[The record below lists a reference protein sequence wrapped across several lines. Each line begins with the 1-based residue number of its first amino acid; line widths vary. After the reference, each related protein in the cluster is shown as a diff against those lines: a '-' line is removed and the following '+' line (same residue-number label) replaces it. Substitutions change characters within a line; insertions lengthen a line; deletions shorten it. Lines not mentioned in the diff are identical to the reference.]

1 MGIRFSC
8 HMCNQPLHV
17 KDFQAGKRGRC
28 PKCQGSFRVPAK
40 DADFSLA
47 VEESAA
53 LAMPAKLTAKPTAE
67 PNSNA
72 TAKPT
77 AKPTAE
83 PTAKH
88 TANATPKPT
97 TKARAKPAAASQA
110 PAKVDLSKTGQH
122 AAAPQT
128 ATGKTATGISTDTK
142 PLASPPANEPVAM
155 PASLLPL
162 LDARWFVRPPGGN
175 QYGPA
180 TTQMLLDWIAEKR
193 VTADALLWRDGLDT
207 WFSARELI
215 PEPFG
220 GESNASTKS
229 PQDIPPPA
237 VARPTTSSQKPV
249 DAIAVPNVSASSI
262 SASSVSATSKAAI
275 AMKKKKQLKQQWMVL
290 GLLATMALCLVIA
303 LIVILT
309 RGA

>member
-53 LAMPAKLTAKPTAE
+53 LAMPAKLTAKPTA
-67 PNSNA
+67 
-72 TAKPT
+72 
-77 AKPTAE
+77 
-83 PTAKH
+83 
-88 TANATPKPT
+88 
-97 TKARAKPAAASQA
+97 KARAKPAAASQA

>member
-1 MGIRFSC
+1 M
-8 HMCNQPLHV
+8 
-17 KDFQAGKRGRC
+17 
-28 PKCQGSFRVPAK
+28 PAK

-53 LAMPAKLTAKPTAE
+53 LAMPAKLTTKPTA
-67 PNSNA
+67 
-72 TAKPT
+72 
-77 AKPTAE
+77 
-83 PTAKH
+83 
-88 TANATPKPT
+88 
-97 TKARAKPAAASQA
+97 KARAKPAAASQA

-122 AAAPQT
+122 AVAPQI

-142 PLASPPANEPVAM
+142 PLANPPANEPVAM

-237 VARPTTSSQKPV
+237 VSRPTTSSQKPV
-249 DAIAVPNVSASSI
+249 DAIAVPNVSASSV

>member
-53 LAMPAKLTAKPTAE
+53 LAMPAKLTAKPTA
-67 PNSNA
+67 
-72 TAKPT
+72 
-77 AKPTAE
+77 
-83 PTAKH
+83 
-88 TANATPKPT
+88 
-97 TKARAKPAAASQA
+97 KARAKPAAASQA
-110 PAKVDLSKTGQH
+110 PAKVDLSKTDQH
-122 AAAPQT
+122 AAARQI

-142 PLASPPANEPVAM
+142 PLANPPANEPVAM

-249 DAIAVPNVSASSI
+249 DAIAVPNVSASSV

>member
-53 LAMPAKLTAKPTAE
+53 LAMPAKLTTKPTAE
-67 PNSNA
+67 PNANA
-72 TAKPT
+72 TA
-77 AKPTAE
+77 
-83 PTAKH
+83 
-88 TANATPKPT
+88 
-97 TKARAKPAAASQA
+97 KARAKPAAASQA
-110 PAKVDLSKTGQH
+110 PAKADLSKTDQH
-122 AAAPQT
+122 AAAPQI
-128 ATGKTATGISTDTK
+128 ATGKTATRIATNTK
-142 PLASPPANEPVAM
+142 PLASPPASEPVAM

-162 LDARWFVRPPGGN
+162 LDARWFVRPPSGN

-249 DAIAVPNVSASSI
+249 EAIAVPSGQ
-262 SASSVSATSKAAI
+262 ATNKAAI

>member
-1 MGIRFSC
+1 
-8 HMCNQPLHV
+8 MCNQPLHV

-53 LAMPAKLTAKPTAE
+53 LAMPAKL
-67 PNSNA
+67 
-72 TAKPT
+72 
-77 AKPTAE
+77 
-83 PTAKH
+83 
-88 TANATPKPT
+88 TPKPT

>member
-67 PNSNA
+67 PNANAKAKPTAKPAAEPNANA

-77 AKPTAE
+77 AKAP
-83 PTAKH
+83 
-88 TANATPKPT
+88 
-97 TKARAKPAAASQA
+97 AKPAAASQA

-122 AAAPQT
+122 AAAPQI

-162 LDARWFVRPPGGN
+162 LDARWFVRPPSGN

-309 RGA
+309 RGG

>member
-53 LAMPAKLTAKPTAE
+53 LAMPAKLTTKPTAE
-67 PNSNA
+67 PNANA
-72 TAKPT
+72 TA
-77 AKPTAE
+77 
-83 PTAKH
+83 
-88 TANATPKPT
+88 
-97 TKARAKPAAASQA
+97 KARAKPAAASQA
-110 PAKVDLSKTGQH
+110 PAKADLSKTDQH

-128 ATGKTATGISTDTK
+128 ATGKTATGKTATGIATTTK
-142 PLASPPANEPVAM
+142 PLASPPASEPVAM

-162 LDARWFVRPPGGN
+162 LDARWFVRPPSGN

-249 DAIAVPNVSASSI
+249 EAIAVPSGP
-262 SASSVSATSKAAI
+262 ATNKAAI

-303 LIVILT
+303 LILILT

>member
-67 PNSNA
+67 PNANA

-77 AKPTAE
+77 AKAP
-83 PTAKH
+83 
-88 TANATPKPT
+88 
-97 TKARAKPAAASQA
+97 AKPAAASQA

-122 AAAPQT
+122 AAVPQIATGKT

-162 LDARWFVRPPGGN
+162 LDARWFVRPPSGN

-309 RGA
+309 RGG

>member
-53 LAMPAKLTAKPTAE
+53 LAMPAKL
-67 PNSNA
+67 
-72 TAKPT
+72 
-77 AKPTAE
+77 
-83 PTAKH
+83 
-88 TANATPKPT
+88 TPKPT

-249 DAIAVPNVSASSI
+249 EAIAVPNVSGSSI

>member
-53 LAMPAKLTAKPTAE
+53 LAMPAKLTTKPTAE
-67 PNSNA
+67 PNANA

-77 AKPTAE
+77 AKPTA
-83 PTAKH
+83 
-88 TANATPKPT
+88 NATA
-97 TKARAKPAAASQA
+97 KARAKPAAASQT

-128 ATGKTATGISTDTK
+128 ATGKTATRIATDTK
-142 PLASPPANEPVAM
+142 PLASPPASEPVAM

-162 LDARWFVRPPGGN
+162 LDARWFVRPPSGN

-249 DAIAVPNVSASSI
+249 EAIAVPSGP
-262 SASSVSATSKAAI
+262 ATNKAAI

>member
-53 LAMPAKLTAKPTAE
+53 LAMPAKL
-67 PNSNA
+67 
-72 TAKPT
+72 
-77 AKPTAE
+77 
-83 PTAKH
+83 
-88 TANATPKPT
+88 TPKPT

>member
-1 MGIRFSC
+1 
-8 HMCNQPLHV
+8 
-17 KDFQAGKRGRC
+17 
-28 PKCQGSFRVPAK
+28 VPAK

-67 PNSNA
+67 PNANA

-77 AKPTAE
+77 AKAP
-83 PTAKH
+83 
-88 TANATPKPT
+88 
-97 TKARAKPAAASQA
+97 AKPAAASQA

-122 AAAPQT
+122 AAVPQIATGKT

-162 LDARWFVRPPGGN
+162 LDARWFVRPPSGN

-309 RGA
+309 RGG

>member
-1 MGIRFSC
+1 
-8 HMCNQPLHV
+8 MCNQPLHV

-53 LAMPAKLTAKPTAE
+53 LAMPAKLT
-67 PNSNA
+67 
-72 TAKPT
+72 
-77 AKPTAE
+77 
-83 PTAKH
+83 
-88 TANATPKPT
+88 PKPT

-122 AAAPQT
+122 AAAPQI

-249 DAIAVPNVSASSI
+249 EAIAVPNVSGSSI